1 MKRGLIF
8 AAALTAC
15 VLAARP
21 VAAQDIRADTG
32 GIAIGGN
39 VTGSTVNIGI
49 PPEQL
54 AALVRQWGDA
64 SESQNKLI
72 GKLERE
78 LDLNRRQ
85 ITAALKVLDEAN
97 VEPEDLG
104 AKPVEVVER
113 YKELLSSAAT
123 QPGDTPGI
131 AALKAQAQKAL
142 DAGELDKADELL
154 AAVETEQ
161 RQAVERAIL

>member
-1 MKRGLIF
+1 MTHPTMKRHLSFIATFGICFF
-8 AAALTAC
+8 ASIPAAY
-15 VLAARP
+15 
-21 VAAQDIRADTG
+21 AQVRADTG

-39 VTGSTVNIGI
+39 VTGSTLNIGV

-54 AALVRQWGDA
+54 AALVRQWGAA

-85 ITAALKVLDEAN
+85 IQAALKVLDEAN

-104 AKPVEVVER
+104 AKLVEVVER

-123 QPGDTPGI
+123 Q
-131 AALKAQAQKAL
+131 
-142 DAGELDKADELL
+142 
-154 AAVETEQ
+154 
-161 RQAVERAIL
+161 